1 MANSCDVIGS
11 IPDNGLG
18 GINITRNGSRLV
30 ATFYIFSV
38 ILHVIL
44 LLQNYEYR
52 MRIFYLVW
60 HSSPPTG
67 PILGKIADTMCV
79 LHNCKVQKL

>member
-44 LLQNYEYR
+44 FPQNYEYR
-52 MRIFYLVW
+52 MRIAFSLAVVTSN
-60 HSSPPTG
+60 SSNSRT
-67 PILGKIADTMCV
+67 IADTMCV